1 MKRIVILL
9 FVLIMIFSMAV
20 SAFALTPRW
29 EYKPPKLPQIKPDTS
44 FVQGAISKW
53 FVENP
58 IDLPPIKIEFT
69 SPTLG

>member
-20 SAFALTPRW
+20 SAFAITPRW
-29 EYKPPKLPQIKPDTS
+29 EYKPIKIPQIKPDTS
-44 FVQGAISKW
+44 FVQDAISKW
-53 FVENP
+53 LIENP